1 MHFAD
6 FLGLT
11 AGALTTAA
19 FVPQVTKT
27 WRSRSTKDIS
37 LGMYAIFS
45 LGVLLW
51 LVYGIYIHSLP
62 IVVANAIT
70 LALATAI
77 VVFKLRFK

>member
-51 LVYGIYIHSLP
+51 LVYGIYIRSLP

>member
-62 IVVANAIT
+62 IVVANTIT
-70 LALATAI
+70 LALAAAI

>member
-51 LVYGIYIHSLP
+51 LVYGIYIRSLP
-62 IVVANAIT
+62 IVIANAVTLT
-70 LALATAI
+70 LAAAI

>member
-51 LVYGIYIHSLP
+51 LVYGIYIGSLP
-62 IVVANAIT
+62 IVIANAVTLT
-70 LALATAI
+70 LAAAI